1 LTRVGISSTYLTIN
15 WRTTIVKQLDE
26 KTYPPLIDHIG
37 WRLWRASLAWKAD
50 LESGMVARGFPWF
63 GEAFLGPQG
72 VKQSSLGP
80 KLGMT
85 KQAVQQFVDELVRDG
100 IVRRVPDPDDRRGR
114 LILLTDDGLHA
125 MTVAN
130 DVKQRIQAEYREVLG
145 AGDLDRLMTSL
156 EKLSGN
162 KSRAGK

>member
-63 GEAFLGPQG
+63 GEARAGVLAFLGPQG
-72 VKQSSLGP
+72 VK
-80 KLGMT
+80 
-85 KQAVQQFVDELVRDG
+85 VQQFVDELVRDG